1 MQIVG
6 ENQKIIYDGFVG
18 YVAAITPRG
27 NGNMQ
32 VSCYAVS
39 SVFDRKR
46 IQEMLQLAG
55 SSPEGYKYDVVYC
68 SYIDHILL
76 GDKAAVTSE
85 QGAILIAATVLDS
98 GRYVFYT
105 NITGDQKERS
115 AAFAYIMQ
123 HLYVL
128 GVNRP
133 SDAQGKPSSAESDNT
148 PAIPHKPVPAAMK
161 YNGARVLYAHNFLF
175 NLFGDQMLAIVCD
188 SQTEYNNFMDALH
201 ELHII
206 TARSMMPSE
215 WNGVSRYIM
224 FDIRRNTAFAVY
236 NLPASVES
244 VMPFQKFMKQI
255 MDDASENLKRNM
267 VHT

>member
-18 YVAAITPRG
+18 YVAAITPKE

-39 SVFDRKR
+39 GVFDRKR
-46 IQEMLQLAG
+46 ILEMLQLAG
-55 SSPEGYKYDVVYC
+55 GSPEGYKYDVVYC
-68 SYIDHILL
+68 PYIDHIFL
-76 GDKAAVTSE
+76 GDKAAVTAE
-85 QGAILIAATVLDS
+85 HGAILIAATVLDS

-105 NITGDQKERS
+105 NITGDQKERP

-128 GVNRP
+128 EANRL
-133 SDAQGKPSSAESDNT
+133 SDAQGKSSSAEPDNT
-148 PAIPHKPVPAAMK
+148 SAAKHKPAPAAMK
-161 YNGARVLYAHNFLF
+161 YNGARVLYANNFLF

-215 WNGVSRYIM
+215 WDGVSRYIM
-224 FDIRRNTAFAVY
+224 LDIRRNTAFAVY
-236 NLPASVES
+236 HLPASVES

-255 MDDASENLKRNM
+255 IDDASENLKRNI